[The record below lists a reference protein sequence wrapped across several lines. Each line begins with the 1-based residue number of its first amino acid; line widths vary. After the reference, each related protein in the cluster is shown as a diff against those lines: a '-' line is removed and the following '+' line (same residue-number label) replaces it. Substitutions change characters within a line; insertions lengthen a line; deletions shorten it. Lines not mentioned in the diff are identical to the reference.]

1 MLELFDKSRQ
11 QYFHFD
17 SQGLPEGAGKGCSSV
32 RMIFLTFLGMLKKKV
47 TMIFFILIS
56 VKMEDILAKA

>member
-17 SQGLPEGAGKGCSSV
+17 SQDLPEGAGKGCSSV